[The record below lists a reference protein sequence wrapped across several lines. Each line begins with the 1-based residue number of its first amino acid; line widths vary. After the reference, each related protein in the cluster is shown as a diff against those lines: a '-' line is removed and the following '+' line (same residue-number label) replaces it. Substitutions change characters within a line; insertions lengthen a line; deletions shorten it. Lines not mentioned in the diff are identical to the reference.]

1 MQKQSERSILP
12 SAEVMLPYTHGKH
25 AVPALAFRY
34 VPVGQEPQL
43 DTASELLNVP
53 GEHAVQLVR
62 AALSSYPA
70 EQLRHA
76 VPPLALIYVPP
87 GQN

>member
-1 MQKQSERSILP
+1 
-12 SAEVMLPYTHGKH
+12 MLPYAHEKH

-34 VPVGQEPQL
+34 VPAGQESQL

-53 GEHAVQLVR
+53 GVHGMQLVR

-70 EQLRHA
+70 GQSTQPVLQFVSA
-76 VPPLALIYVPP
+76 YVPA
-87 GQN
+87 